1 MMRLIPLKLSQDGQ
15 FEVGL
20 HTELSVSPGHIWML
34 RGDDDSFP
42 VYAKVLAMVRL
53 KKSHKYRV
61 RLQALKGVPR
71 FSLNRAEYLDETA
84 VRSELSDLLNPI
96 ECPWLVQGKLMGELM
111 HLDTLTL
118 IHGSAHGSSMDILQV
133 GLTSLIESLPE
144 SQKVLIVDPH
154 GVFPLGEH
162 DKHMRLSIQQLGVHR
177 FLGLL
182 EPLLPSGLVTEVLS
196 LLGSRIPMTP
206 DFIPFR
212 HLLQHDLYE
221 GNPSQAVL
229 LHLLHRLYED
239 QLFADQP
246 EQVVS
251 VQNSMKELTQGG
263 ARILSL
269 AHIPEYW
276 RAPVYT
282 LLLEEILTCD
292 DPMVFPVLLSPEV
305 YVDDFRRQVIRA
317 GEKGLNLLVATS
329 AHPLQAEVTWLFQE
343 SDNSVQ
349 VALDGY
355 QGDLKMVVEG
365 AMTLGFPLTCYFREG
380 PDGIQQEEI
389 QQDEIQQEESQYQE
403 IENYHVMAPFAS
415 EGVMSQALM
424 PELVVQ
430 DPLKPEE
437 NATSIELTPYQDFF
451 DEAEATMPPEP
462 GPSTELPE
470 IPPLITRPPDGFS
483 DSTSMRQADLVDTS
497 FDEDEFE
504 FDFGEFAEESPEVPE
519 EPFMPQPLIEMP
531 SESLQA
537 PSMAM
542 SELYQP
548 METMA
553 ESMEYNPEPERPDI
567 YQPEA
572 TSDETGYPQIPI
584 ENSPEEL
591 PPIYPVL
598 DASSGSKNLGFQVGD
613 RVIHEK
619 YGDGVV
625 ERLLPM
631 DGRLTLKV
639 LFTSVGKRLMDA
651 DAPGLNRQ

>member
-71 FSLNRAEYLDETA
+71 FSLNRAEYLDEDA

-96 ECPWLVQGKLMGELM
+96 ECPWSVQGKLMGELM

-229 LHLLHRLYED
+229 LHLLHKLYED

-329 AHPLQAEVTWLFQE
+329 AHPLQSEVAWLFE
-343 SDNSVQ
+343 EADNSVQ

-380 PDGIQQEEI
+380 SEDLLPEETSP
-389 QQDEIQQEESQYQE
+389 EGVHYQE
-403 IENYHVMAPFAS
+403 IENYHAMAPFAS
-415 EGVMSQALM
+415 EGAMAQALM
-424 PELVVQ
+424 PELVV
-430 DPLKPEE
+430 PLEPLQPEE
-437 NATSIELTPYQDFF
+437 SPSSVELTPVELTPYQDFF

-462 GPSTELPE
+462 GPRTELPE
-470 IPPLITRPPDGFS
+470 IPPLITRPPEAFT
-483 DSTSMRQADLVDTS
+483 DSTTL
-497 FDEDEFE
+497 EDEFE
-504 FDFGEFAEESPEVPE
+504 FDFGEFAEEAPDLQEQSLQEH
-519 EPFMPQPLIEMP
+519 PQEQPQEQLLIEM
-531 SESLQA
+531 A
-537 PSMAM
+537 DI
-542 SELYQP
+542 YQP
-548 METMA
+548 MEMMA
-553 ESMEYNPEPERPDI
+553 QSTEYDPEPERPDL
-567 YQPEA
+567 YQPDE
-572 TSDETGYPQIPI
+572 SD
-584 ENSPEEL
+584 EL

-598 DASSGSKNLGFQVGD
+598 DDSSTSKNLGFQVGD
-613 RVIHEK
+613 RIIHEK
-619 YGDGVV
+619 YGDGIV

-631 DGRLTLKV
+631 DGRLTLKIM
-639 LFTSVGKRLMDA
+639 FTSVGKRLMDA
-651 DAPGLNRQ
+651 DAPGLSRQ